1 MQEELNKNNI
11 SQSVFW
17 IEVEKIKPNPYQPRR
32 EFDQAQLQDLAES
45 IRQYGVLQPLVAT
58 RKEFTTEDGGLAVE
72 YELIAGER
80 RLRASK
86 LAGVLQVPVVIRTGE
101 QSDLVKLE
109 LAIIE
114 NIQREDLNPV
124 DRARAFQQLVEKFN
138 FKHGEIA
145 KKVGKSREYVSN
157 SIRIIALPLEVLDAL
172 SAKKITEGHC
182 RPLLMLIDRPDELM
196 TLFKEIMYK
205 KLSVREAEN
214 ISRKI
219 AVDRVRK
226 KDYVPDPELAEMENK
241 LMEKLGTRV
250 QIERKEFGGR
260 VTIDFF
266 TKDDVRNL
274 LDLVSSG
281 KIIIPVGGQN
291 ADTLTA
297 PSGTVI
303 IDDHLASID
312 DIPAA
317 EVDLDDPDLY
327 SLKNF
332 TV

>member
-1 MQEELNKNNI
+1 M
-11 SQSVFW
+11 
-17 IEVEKIKPNPYQPRR
+17 EKIKPNPYQPRR
-32 EFDQAQLQDLAES
+32 EFNEAQLKDLAES

-58 RKEFTTEDGGLAVE
+58 RKEFTTPDGGLGVE

-80 RLRASK
+80 RLRASR
-86 LAGVLQVPVVIRTGE
+86 LAGVQQVPVVIRTGE

-124 DRARAFQQLVEKFN
+124 DRAMAFQQLADKFN
-138 FKHGEIA
+138 FKHGDIA

-157 SIRIIALPLEVLDAL
+157 SIRIISLPAEILDAI
-172 SAKKITEGHC
+172 SARKITEGHC
-182 RPLLMLIDRPDELM
+182 RPLLMLVDRPEEQM

-226 KDYVPDPELAEMENK
+226 KDFVHDPELAEMEHK
-241 LMEKLGTRV
+241 LTEKLGTRV
-250 QIERKEFGGR
+250 LIERKEFGGR

-281 KIIIPVGGQN
+281 KIVLSVGGQ
-291 ADTLTA
+291 AGDVLTLPKDVVGVSA
-297 PSGTVI
+297 VGE
-303 IDDHLASID
+303 DDV
-312 DIPAA
+312 PAA

-332 TV
+332 SV